1 MTEDHHMTISIQAL
15 REQRNT
21 KAREAR
27 NLLDANTGDGWTPA
41 VKAEVDGIY
50 ATIERLD
57 EQIEAV
63 ERQLLIEA
71 GLKEAVDERANASG
85 RSVDQVKT
93 ADARERKAFARWLQ
107 AGMEGLSADERELM
121 ASRSVTIQANQSTGT
136 GSAGGFSVP
145 PSFLE
150 EIEVAMLA
158 WGNVMGVARV
168 IRSSIGSS
176 MPVPTLNDTSNRG
189 RIIAENAALTN
200 TPLVMA
206 SVDIPVFMYSSDSIL
221 MSYQMLQDSILAE
234 GEITRLIGERL
245 GRITNL
251 HFTVGTGT
259 GQPRGVNTGATVGR
273 TGATGTTVTV
283 TYNDL
288 VLLQES
294 LDEAYQGNA
303 RWMFNQATRR
313 ALKQLVDGS
322 GRPLWQPGVSAG
334 LGNAEPDTVLG
345 KPYVINNDM
354 PVMAANA
361 RSILYGD
368 FTRYYVRVV
377 RDMQMRR
384 LDERYADNLQVGFFA
399 FGRWGGNLVDAG
411 TNPIRVFVNSAT

>member
-1 MTEDHHMTISIQAL
+1 MTLSIQAL

-27 NLLDANTGDGWTPA
+27 NLLDTNTGDGWTA
-41 VKAEVDGIY
+41 EVKAEVDGIY
-50 ATIERLD
+50 AQIERLD
-57 EQIEAV
+57 EQVEALD
-63 ERQLLIEA
+63 RQLRIEG
-71 GLKEAVDERANASG
+71 GLKEAVEDRAVTTS
-85 RSVDQVKT
+85 RSVDHVKT
-93 ADARERKAFARWLQ
+93 ADARERKVFARWLQ
-107 AGMEGLSADERELM
+107 AGIEGLSGDERELM
-121 ASRSVTIQANQSTGT
+121 AGRAVSIQANQSTGT
-136 GSAGGFSVP
+136 GSAGGFTVP

-158 WGNVMGVARV
+158 WGNVMGVSRV
-168 IRSSIGSS
+168 IRSAIGSS
-176 MPVPTLNDTSNRG
+176 MPVPTLNDTNNRG

-200 TPLVMA
+200 TALVMG
-206 SVDIPVFMYSSDSIL
+206 SVDIPVYMYSSDSIL

-251 HFTVGTGT
+251 HFTTGTGT
-259 GQPRGVNTGATVGR
+259 GQPRGVNTGAAVGR

-294 LDEAYQGNA
+294 LDEAYQGSA
-303 RWMFNQATRR
+303 RWMFHQSTRR
-313 ALKQLVDGS
+313 ALKQLVDTAN
-322 GRPLWQPGVSAG
+322 RPLWQPGVSAG
-334 LGNAEPDTVLG
+334 LGQGEPDTILG

-354 PVMAANA
+354 PAMAANA

-368 FTRYYVRVV
+368 FQRYYCRVV

-399 FGRWGGNLVDAG
+399 FGRWGGNLIDAG
-411 TNPIRVFVNSAT
+411 TNPMRVFVNSAT